1 MNTRPRIVKA
11 ILTASVLA
19 GVVGQAGFAAGQDEA
34 TESKRFAREL
44 SAAFRFAAQEV
55 LPAVVTIQKKP
66 EPITRREQRR
76 VPQRNPFEGTPF
88 EDMFRENDPLYEFFR
103 ELPDRPRRR
112 GVGMGSGV
120 IVDPSGVILTNN
132 HVVEGDGT
140 IEVQLSD
147 GRTFEATRVETD
159 PRTDLAVVWID
170 EAGPLKSA
178 RLGNSDELEIGD
190 WVLAVGHPFGLFQ
203 SVTAGIIS
211 AKGRGIGVAMR
222 EDFIQTDAAINPGN
236 SGGPLI
242 NLEGEV
248 VGINTAI
255 SSRTGGYQGA
265 GFAIPINLAKWV
277 SEQLVKTGTVRRA
290 YLGTEIGPVTAE
302 LAEQFG
308 VDVNNGALVT
318 HVIPESPADE
328 GGIEPGDVVVEFGDK
343 RVKNPHDLVAAVE
356 RASIGERQRVE
367 VIRDGQRRTLGV
379 TVKLQPKNYG
389 MARLRRRANGFSQ
402 DSDRMAYE
410 RWGLEIGPLA
420 PEAAEQLGLPENA
433 GGVLI
438 TDVSRSGPARLA
450 GLSAGMVILQVNR
463 RPVTTPEQF
472 DAIISEAD
480 DQQLLLL
487 VRTRSGSRFV
497 VLETGS

>member
-1 MNTRPRIVKA
+1 MNRPPRISKA

-19 GVVGQAGFAAGQDEA
+19 GVVGQAGLLPGQDGA
-34 TESKRFAREL
+34 AESKKFAREL
-44 SAAFRFAAQEV
+44 SAAFRFAAREV
-55 LPAVVTIQKKP
+55 LPAVVTIQKKA
-66 EPITRREQRR
+66 EPIAQREGTPR
-76 VPQRNPFEGTPF
+76 RNPFEGTPF
-88 EDMFRENDPLYEFFR
+88 EDMFREDDPLYEFFR
-103 ELPDRPRRR
+103 ELPDRPQRR
-112 GVGMGSGV
+112 GTGMGSGV
-120 IVDPSGVILTNN
+120 IVDASGVILTNN
-132 HVVEGDGT
+132 HVVEGDGI

-147 GRTFEATRVETD
+147 GRSFEARRVKTD

-170 EAGPLKSA
+170 DAGPLKSA
-178 RLGNSDELEIGD
+178 RLGNSDKLEIGD

-248 VGINTAI
+248 IGINTAI

-265 GFAIPINLAKWV
+265 GFAIPINLVKWV
-277 SEQLVKTGTVRRA
+277 SDQLVKTGTVRRA

-318 HVIPESPADE
+318 HVIPDSPADE
-328 GGIEPGDVVVEFGDK
+328 GGIEPGDVVVGFGEK
-343 RVKNPHDLVAAVE
+343 QVKTPRDLVAAVE
-356 RASIGERQRVE
+356 RAPIDERQRVD
-367 VIRDGQRRTLGV
+367 VIRNGQRRTLGV
-379 TVKLQPKNYG
+379 TVKLQPEDYG
-389 MARLRRRANGFSQ
+389 MVRARRRAENFSEE
-402 DSDRMAYE
+402 SDRMAYQKL
-410 RWGLEIGPLA
+410 GLEIGPLA
-420 PEAAEQLGLPENA
+420 PEAARELGLPEDT

-438 TDVSRSGPARLA
+438 TSVDRSGPARLA
-450 GLSAGMVILQVNR
+450 GLSAGMAIIQVNR
-463 RPVTTPEQF
+463 RPVGTPEQF
-472 DAIISEAD
+472 DAIVSKWD
-480 DQQLLLL
+480 DEQLLLL

-497 VLETGS
+497 VLETGT